1 MSKDK
6 ERDTGSP
13 QQNIHKNQY
22 NQLGRNSAQ
31 LSPQVSN
38 TTASGG
44 NVGQFPAQPLIQG
57 QYDNRSQAS
66 SQNNTLKANQN
77 PNKKKKR
84 PQLQKNP
91 SLSFQQVPSPKYVYS
106 VDDDLD
112 EIEQDIEREYLE
124 GYNDAL
130 RHRYRK
136 STKNLKEQPKEV
148 QNLVHDVT
156 SNLINADSTLK
167 KLEQKQADYHIQG
180 QLPSDQQQQ
189 GEEDRQS
196 NHTFED
202 AERGSHHYQQHLH
215 PFNQQSRQPSLS
227 RTVSQL
233 SHNQTQSQQK
243 LYYRKQDDQTRQDN
257 DQDNEDQDQDY
268 GQDDVDDYHDGNND
282 NNNDDNDDNHSTT
295 SEEDF
300 TLRNRQDAI
309 NVTHPFGIRIW
320 KPALYKKDRSVQ
332 READQDIHETDDDK
346 QKKISYGIHLANLL
360 WSISFGLLFFILC
373 TIGSIFLLI
382 FGYSSVN
389 YAKVFFNLGIYFLWP
404 FGKVIYLQK
413 DENYLNEDINE
424 GSTFI
429 EYERWRTEEQNKLF
443 FSASQINL
451 PTTDTHVTGTSSA
464 IQQPPSQH
472 QQQQQQQP
480 SQLNP
485 QQQKN
490 LLPLPS
496 IEETVDDDNDNKK
509 KRLFGRGDWSL
520 GRILFYLYFYLILQ
534 PIFLIVWLLCW
545 LLVFTIPMAK
555 IISNLTDHLRRH
567 PLAIFFKFD
576 SSKPLP
582 SDKRK
587 NSNILVCTYRAAGFH
602 YYKYTVEGTN
612 IFFINLMFIVIFT
625 IVDFFIIKDFFGV
638 EKFFTNESV
647 IFALCLLSIIP
658 LAYFIGQAVASIS
671 AQSSMGVGAVINAFF
686 STIVEIFLYCV
697 ALNQHKGSLV
707 EGSMIGSI
715 LGAVLLLPG
724 LSMCAGAFIRKTQ
737 RYNPASAG
745 VSSTMLL
752 FSISVM
758 FAPTIFHQIYGSY
771 EISCVPCLPGMLGA
785 NYNNGGQKTCQKCHF
800 FQPPLKVDYL
810 FKEVLRP
817 FSIIC
822 ALLLFLAYTIGL
834 WFTLRTHAALIW
846 QTPITENKQ
855 QQQQQKAINPSPSNE
870 NINEVQQSQ
879 VIESGG
885 HDAPNWSRQKSTIV
899 LLGATLLY
907 AIIAEILV
915 DCVDSVL
922 KNFPINPKFL
932 GITIFALV
940 PNTTEF
946 LNAISFAT
954 HGNVALS
961 MEIGS
966 AYALQVCLIQIPS
979 LVLYSIFFI
988 GDKESLVNVK
998 DSMFTLIFPKWDL
1011 VASIISVVLFTYI
1024 YAKGKSNYFKGSILI
1039 LIYII
1044 VIIGFYFTGK
1054 IDSSDLF
1061 FASSFI
1067 MT

>member
-1 MSKDK
+1 MSGAGDNNNNNLTPQSSNPQLNIH
-6 ERDTGSP
+6 RPQLNQQQQQNASTTGS
-13 QQNIHKNQY
+13 QFDI
-22 NQLGRNSAQ
+22 R
-31 LSPQVSN
+31 SN
-38 TTASGG
+38 
-44 NVGQFPAQPLIQG
+44 
-57 QYDNRSQAS
+57 AS
-66 SQNNTLKANQN
+66 SQNNTLKSN
-77 PNKKKKR
+77 PKRKKK
-84 PQLQKNP
+84 PQIQRNP
-91 SLSFQQVPSPKYVYS
+91 SLTFQVPSPKYVYS

-136 STKNLKEQPKEV
+136 STRNLKEITTRQPEL
-148 QNLVHDVT
+148 QNLTHDVMT
-156 SNLINADSTLK
+156 QLINADANLK
-167 KLEQKQADYHIQG
+167 KLEQKEADQHQNLENAEDDHISQHTR
-180 QLPSDQQQQ
+180 D
-189 GEEDRQS
+189 DNTDHHHN
-196 NHTFED
+196 NH
-202 AERGSHHYQQHLH
+202 HHH
-215 PFNQQSRQPSLS
+215 PLQNQQ
-227 RTVSQL
+227 TVEPPAQETN
-233 SHNQTQSQQK
+233 NQEV
-243 LYYRKQDDQTRQDN
+243 QDEETNQEN
-257 DQDNEDQDQDY
+257 DHDDQDQ
-268 GQDDVDDYHDGNND
+268 
-282 NNNDDNDDNHSTT
+282 HSTT
-295 SEEDF
+295 SSEDEDF
-300 TLRNRQDAI
+300 TLRNRQEAI
-309 NVTHPFGIRIW
+309 NSTHPFGIRIW
-320 KPALYKKDRSVQ
+320 KPALYKKNRSVQ
-332 READQDIHETDDDK
+332 READEDIHETDA
-346 QKKISYGIHLANLL
+346 KKKHISWEVQFTNIL
-360 WSISFGLLFFILC
+360 WSLTFGLLLFILC
-373 TIGSIFLLI
+373 TIGSIILI
-382 FGYSSVN
+382 ITGYRSVN

-404 FGKVIYLQK
+404 FGKVIYLRR
-413 DENYLNEDINE
+413 DENYLNEDLHE
-424 GSTFI
+424 GTTFV
-429 EYERWRTEEQNKLF
+429 EYERWRNEEHNKLF
-443 FSASQINL
+443 FSAS
-451 PTTDTHVTGTSSA
+451 HTSSNIGSA
-464 IQQPPSQH
+464 SDARDRITTPATIPQSQQR
-472 QQQQQQQP
+472 
-480 SQLNP
+480 NP
-485 QQQKN
+485 A
-490 LLPLPS
+490 PLPS
-496 IEETVDDDNDNKK
+496 IEERTDDDDNDNDNKK

-520 GRILFYLYFYLILQ
+520 GRIMFYLYFYLILQ
-534 PIFLIVWLLCW
+534 PIFFAIWALCW

-555 IISNLTDHLRRH
+555 IISTLTDHLRRH
-567 PLAIFFKFD
+567 PLAVFFKFD
-576 SSKPLP
+576 SSIPLP
-582 SDKRK
+582 SDKLK
-587 NSNILVCTYRAAGFH
+587 NSNILLSTYRSTGFH

-612 IFFINLMFIVIFT
+612 IFFINLMAVVIFT

-638 EKFFTNESV
+638 EKFFTDESV

-724 LSMCAGAFIRKTQ
+724 LSMCSGAFIRKTQ

-758 FAPTIFHQIYGSY
+758 FAPTVFHQIYGSY
-771 EISCVPCLPGMLGA
+771 EIKCSPCSPSMMITSSP
-785 NYNNGGQKTCQKCHF
+785 QKTCQRCHF
-800 FQPPLKVDYL
+800 FQPPLRIDSL
-810 FKEVLRP
+810 FHDVLKP

-846 QTPITENKQ
+846 QTPITENKAKQ
-855 QQQQQKAINPSPSNE
+855 PIQSPSTD
-870 NINEVQQSQ
+870 NIAAEIHQSQ

-899 LLGATLLY
+899 LLCATLLY

-922 KNFPINPKFL
+922 VNFPINPKFL

-946 LNAISFAT
+946 LNAISFAM

-988 GDKESLVNVK
+988 SNQESLINVK

-1011 VASIISVVLFTYI
+1011 VASLISVVLFTYI
-1024 YAKGKSNYFKGSILI
+1024 YAEGKSNYFKGSILI

-1054 IDSSDLF
+1054 IESSDLF
-1061 FASSFI
+1061 FTNFI
-1067 MT
+1067 IT